1 MDLNRT
7 RKLVVSVALGCL
19 VLMPGT
25 SKAADGA
32 WTQVADIGLER
43 STPAVGALG
52 KNIYIFGGVHDD
64 FRTGVAIFYNDL
76 HRFDTATNTMIE
88 LHPNGVPPL
97 PRAFAA
103 GVADPARKRLYVYGG
118 ATYQANF
125 VGFYA
130 HDDLQAYDVATN
142 TWRRL
147 GPLTGGPQGRSRP
160 SMWLDG
166 KKLFVFGGV
175 TSALETL
182 NDMWRFD
189 LETETWTQLIANGAA
204 GSPPTRHEALNGQ
217 YPVNGKLTIYS
228 GEHIDPFDPA
238 FFSIPGDTWEYDIET
253 NTWTDRTPAAP
264 NNVDPA
270 RNYGSAAV
278 IGNAMYMHGGDIPGG
293 SQGCGAPFPQN
304 PSEELWRLDL
314 TTYTWSKLA
323 PAGTLVPLKRSVAT
337 VVDETMYVLA
347 GFDFE
352 CDELTSPGQIWNPW
366 IYAFT
371 PS

>member
-1 MDLNRT
+1 MLSIRI
-7 RKLVVSVALGCL
+7 RRLVVSFALGSLIL
-19 VLMPGT
+19 VPGS
-25 SKAADGA
+25 SKAADGT
-32 WTQVADIGLER
+32 WLDVASSGLER

-64 FRTGVAIFYNDL
+64 FRTGVAMFYNDL
-76 HRFDTATNTMIE
+76 HRFNTASMAMEE
-88 LHPNGVPPL
+88 LHPDGIAPL

-103 GVADPARKRLYVYGG
+103 GVADPARKRLYVFGG

-130 HDDLQAYDVATN
+130 HDDLQAYDVEQN
-142 TWRRL
+142 RWRRL
-147 GPLTGGPQGRSRP
+147 GRLTGGPQGRSRP

-166 KKLFVFGGV
+166 HKLYVFGGV

-182 NDMWRFD
+182 NDLWRFD
-189 LETETWTQLIANGAA
+189 LDSETWTRLIANGAA

-217 YPVNGKLTIYS
+217 YPVSGKLTIYS
-228 GEHIDPFDPA
+228 GEHIDPSDPA
-238 FFSIPGDTWEYDIET
+238 FFSIPGDTWSYDIAT

-304 PSEELWRLDL
+304 PSDELWRLDL
-314 TTYTWSKLA
+314 TTYAWSKLS
-323 PAGTLVPLKRSVAT
+323 PGGDPLVPLKRSVAT
-337 VVDETMYVLA
+337 VVDGTMYVLA
-347 GFDFE
+347 GFDFDCE
-352 CDELTSPGQIWNPW
+352 ELTSPGQIWNSR
-366 IYAFT
+366 IYSYT
-371 PS
+371 P